1 MESKS
6 IHYNPGEFEEGKGR
20 APNGSAL
27 FLSAFA
33 EDHACVPKPL
43 PPWGPSAKT
52 CTSACRHGLCP
63 WMNADSA
70 VRSFV
75 CRWANATA
83 DSATGGY
90 PAEAL
95 GLRTGRIHRRWAQA
109 GISWRYHGLC
119 PWGSMLNCSATL
131 NATLIP
137 SA

>member
-1 MESKS
+1 M
-6 IHYNPGEFEEGKGR
+6 
-20 APNGSAL
+20 

-33 EDHACVPKPL
+33 ED
-43 PPWGPSAKT
+43 
-52 CTSACRHGLCP
+52 HGLCP

-95 GLRTGRIHRRWAQA
+95 GLRTGRFHRRWAQA

-119 PWGSMLNCSATL
+119 PWGSIKILLMLFIGLLVMPFAGPPAYSLVKFAL
-131 NATLIP
+131 NIIDHQKNQKGGEKL
-137 SA
+137 